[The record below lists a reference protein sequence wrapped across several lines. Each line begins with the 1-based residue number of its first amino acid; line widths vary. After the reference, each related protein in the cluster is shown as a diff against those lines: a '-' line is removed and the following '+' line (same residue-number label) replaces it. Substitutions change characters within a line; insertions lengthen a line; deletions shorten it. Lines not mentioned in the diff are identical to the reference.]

1 MKEKIH
7 PKYQETTIIC
17 ACGAS
22 IRTRSTKQNLHVD
35 ICSNCHPFFTGK
47 QKLIDS
53 AGRVDKFKRRYEK
66 KKEPKIKKGSSQE
79 KSSAENK
86 GLDGLDN
93 IEGVD
98 KG

>member
-1 MKEKIH
+1 MRLRGVYTHEEH
-7 PKYQETTIIC
+7 ETESSR
-17 ACGAS
+17 GYLF
-22 IRTRSTKQNLHVD
+22 QLPPV
-35 ICSNCHPFFTGK
+35 FTGK

-79 KSSAENK
+79 KSSVENK